1 MPPDADIRLVDTSVA
16 VALVTQGHKDHE
28 AVFEAVGSLR
38 LGLSGHAAIETFSV
52 LTRLPSPSRRSP
64 AVVWRILSNNFA
76 ETRHLSSAG
85 TEALL
90 RLLKSTD
97 VAGGAI
103 YDALVAAAAVEHN
116 LPLLTRDRR
125 ALDSYRAVGA
135 NVEWLA

>member
-90 RLLKSTD
+90 RVLKSTD

-125 ALDSYRAVGA
+125 ALDSYRAVEA
-135 NVEWLA
+135 DVEWLA